1 MLRLL
6 QIFEDPSHIYLV
18 LEYQPKGTL
27 LDMIEDSSHIP
38 ENTTR
43 TIMEQVLLALD
54 FFSKKKII
62 HRDIKLDNILITSIE
77 EG

>member
-1 MLRLL
+1 
-6 QIFEDPSHIYLV
+6 
-18 LEYQPKGTL
+18 
-27 LDMIEDSSHIP
+27 MIEDSTHIP
-38 ENTTR
+38 EDTTR

-54 FFSKKKII
+54 FFSKKKIL